1 MKGIHCLPF
10 FELHVTRH
18 EEMENKVGVKIV
30 ESESHEREMEV
41 QGHHFVC
48 ICTGK
53 ADRNSL

>member
-1 MKGIHCLPF
+1 
-10 FELHVTRH
+10 
-18 EEMENKVGVKIV
+18 MENKVGVKIV